1 MVASQFTR
9 RILSSKVLIA
19 SLIVVA
25 FLLGLLVR
33 GDGNEQRMEM
43 THVEAGHT
51 EPGPQDETIWTC
63 SMHPQIKLP
72 KPGKCPIC
80 FMDLIPLEDNSETDL
95 GPRTLSLSKAAV
107 ALAEIQTSPV
117 ERQTVTAEVRLLGK
131 VNYDETRYRTISAW
145 VPGRIDTLF
154 VDYTGTAVSKG
165 DRLVSLYSPEL
176 YATQAELFNALQ
188 GERELRNSDHEIIR
202 QTATA
207 TVASSRERL
216 RLWGLTSNQISTIE
230 RRGTP
235 SYHLDIRSPLSGIVV
250 HKNAVEGMYVQTGTR
265 IYTVAD
271 LSHVW
276 VTLDA
281 YESDLIWLR
290 VGQTIEFSVEAIPG
304 RKFQGTI
311 VFIDPILNEKTRT
324 VMVRL
329 DVDNS
334 VGLLKPGMFVQAT
347 AVVPLDQGGR
357 ALSDK
362 VTDEPPLIIPAS
374 AALITGKRAV
384 VYVRLPNQ
392 EKPTFEG
399 REIVLGPRAG
409 DYYIVESGLQE
420 GELVVAKGNFK
431 LDSALQIQAKPSMMN
446 PDGGGS
452 VPGHDHGIPS
462 GSTNGTPAKNDAAR
476 EHRGHEVS
484 VQDKPMMQFTAPSAF
499 QEQLGAVLAG
509 YLEIQAALAGD
520 DDRQS
525 RDAVHKA
532 ARALQAVDMRLLEGE
547 AHLAWMKDLGLLQKA
562 ISSVAGADDMAGRR
576 EAFRP
581 LSESL
586 WATLRHFGYHGHQT
600 VRWFHCPMANSG
612 AGANW
617 IQIAE
622 TTANPY
628 YGASML
634 LCGSQTD
641 SISAAA
647 RAEGAR

>member
-1 MVASQFTR
+1 MAAAQFTK
-9 RILSSKVLIA
+9 RILSSKALIGY
-19 SLIVVA
+19 LIVAA
-25 FLLGLLVR
+25 FLLGLGVR
-33 GDGNEQRMEM
+33 GSGRDQPKEM
-43 THVEAGHT
+43 AHAESNPTKSGH
-51 EPGPQDETIWTC
+51 QNETIWTC
-63 SMHPQIKLP
+63 SMHPQIQLP

-80 FMDLIPLEDNSETDL
+80 FMDLIPLEVNSENEL
-95 GPRTLSLSKAAV
+95 GPRTLSLSKAAT
-107 ALAEIQTSPV
+107 ALAEIQTAPV
-117 ERQTVTAEVRLLGK
+117 ERRAVTAEVRLLGK

-165 DRLVSLYSPEL
+165 DRVVSLYSPEL
-176 YATQAELFNALQ
+176 YATQTELFNALV
-188 GERELRNSDHEIIR
+188 GERELRDSDNEIIR

-216 RLWGLTSNQISTIE
+216 RLWGLTKDQISEIE
-230 RRGTP
+230 RRGKP

-250 HKNAVEGMYVQTGTR
+250 HKNAVEGMYVQTGTQ

-281 YESDLIWLR
+281 YESDLFWLR
-290 VGQTIEFSVEAIPG
+290 VGQTIRFSVEAIPG

-311 VFIDPILNEKTRT
+311 VFIDPVLNETTRT

-329 DVDNS
+329 DVANKA
-334 VGLLKPGMFVQAT
+334 GLLKPGMFVHAT
-347 AVVPLDQGGR
+347 AEVSLGQGDQAFSDQLGG
-357 ALSDK
+357 K
-362 VTDEPPLIIPAS
+362 PPLVIPAS

-392 EKPTFEG
+392 EKPAFEG

-409 DYYIVESGLQE
+409 NHYIVESGLHE
-420 GELVVAKGNFK
+420 GELVVVKGNFK

-446 PDGGGS
+446 PSGGS
-452 VPGHDHGIPS
+452 LTPGHGHGAPS
-462 GSTNGTPAKNDAAR
+462 VSGTGTHSEKEAAG
-476 EHRGHEVS
+476 EHSGHEVS
-484 VQDKPMMQFTAPSAF
+484 DHKEPLIPFAAPSAF
-499 QEQLGAVLAG
+499 QEQLGEVLMG
-509 YLEIQAALAGD
+509 YLEIQTALAGD
-520 DDRQS
+520 NDRQS
-525 RDAVHKA
+525 REA
-532 ARALQAVDMRLLEGE
+532 AQMTAQALQAVDMRLLEGK
-547 AHLAWMKDLGLLQKA
+547 AHMAWLKDRELLQKS
-562 ISSVAGADDMAGRR
+562 ISSVHNANDMARRR

-581 LSESL
+581 LSETL
-586 WATLRHFGYHGHQT
+586 WATLRRFGYHGHQT

-641 SISAAA
+641 SISAGAHA
-647 RAEGAR
+647 GGAR